1 MNLKCGLIGLPNV
14 GKSTLFNALTK
25 LKISAENYP
34 FCTIEPNVGI
44 IKVPDKRLK
53 YLNDIVK
60 SKKILPAVIELVDIA
75 GLVSGASKGEGLGN
89 KFLAH
94 IRKTNIIINVIR
106 CFKDNKITHVS
117 GKINPINDA
126 EVIQTELIL
135 SDLDVLER
143 YLNKGNKKVFLKNEH
158 SIRLLKLLERII
170 FNLNKSIPIRLM
182 SLNNEE
188 LMLIKF
194 LNLLTIKPIIFVA
207 NVKENGFKNNFLL
220 DQLKIYAHNQ
230 DIPIIIICAKLE
242 EEISGFNNIDKK
254 FFLNYLGLK
263 ETKLNDLI
271 RTSFSLLG
279 LQTYFTVGKKEVRA
293 WTIPVGATAEQ
304 ASGIIHTD
312 IKRGFIRALTISYKD
327 FLFYKGEQGC
337 KNAGK
342 IRSEGKEYLVKDGD
356 ILNFLFNI

>member
-34 FCTIEPNVGI
+34 FCTIEPNIGI
-44 IKVPDKRLK
+44 IEVPDKRLK
-53 YLNDIVK
+53 HLNNIVK
-60 SKKILPAVIELVDIA
+60 TKKIFPAIIKLVDIA

-94 IRKTNIIINVIR
+94 IRETNIVIHVIR
-106 CFKDNKITHVS
+106 CFKDDKITHIS
-117 GKINPINDA
+117 GEINPIHDA

-135 SDLDVLER
+135 SDLAILEK
-143 YLNKGNKKVFLKNEH
+143 YIDKENKKFFLKNEH
-158 SIRLLKLLERII
+158 SIELLKLLKRII

-188 LMLIKF
+188 LMSIKF

-207 NVKENGFKNNFLL
+207 NVKENGFKNNLLL

-230 DIPIIIICAKLE
+230 NIPIIIICAKLE
-242 EEISGFNNIDKK
+242 EEISDLNNIDKK
-254 FFLNYLGLK
+254 FFLDNLGLK

-271 RTSFSLLG
+271 RASFSLLD
-279 LQTYFTVGKKEVRA
+279 LRTYFTVGKKEIRA
-293 WTIPVGATAEQ
+293 WTIPNGTTAEQ
-304 ASGIIHTD
+304 AAGIIHTD

-327 FLFYKGEQGC
+327 FLLYKGEQGC

-342 IRSEGKEYLVKDGD
+342 IRSEGKKYLVEDGD